1 MCGIAGVVS
10 TTRESNITEALVR
23 QMCDPIRYRGP
34 DDEGIYVAD
43 GAGLGM
49 RRLSIIDL
57 SGGHQPV
64 FNEDR
69 SAWIVY
75 NGEVYNFPDLR
86 SDLESRGHRFYTKTD
101 TECIIHLYEDMGA
114 DCVTKLR
121 GMFGLAIYDKNKRRL
136 TLARDRLGKKPLH
149 YALHNGNLYFGSE
162 IKSILAVA
170 PELAEA
176 NSQALLEYLYY
187 GYVPEP
193 LTAFTGIHKLPAGHL
208 LEFENGQVKIRQYW
222 DLPEYG
228 THTPRVITA
237 KAEEECLEELDHRL
251 FEATKMRLISD
262 VPLGAFLS
270 GGTDSSTIVA
280 MMARAS
286 AGPVKTFSIGF
297 KKDDFDEARYARMVA
312 RKFGTDHHEL
322 ILEPDVVQ
330 TVEHL
335 TSSLEEPFGDSSMLP
350 TYYVSQMAR
359 QHVTVA
365 LSGDGGDEIFAGYDR
380 YRIHAGRQVFERIPG
395 WARKFFRN
403 QIFPRLPNGMDGRKF
418 TYNISLPWQERY
430 IDGLAFLPAFE
441 RDTPL
446 LSDDFRA
453 ILNRSDDPANVL
465 RRRFAAAPTKDPV
478 SQLLYVDTKTYLVDD
493 IMAKVDRMSML
504 NSLETRAPILD
515 HVFIEWVTGL
525 GPEWKLRGKQQKY
538 ILRKLA
544 ERVGVPREALYREKR
559 GFSLPLVH
567 WMRHELK
574 DMLMILLEPRTL
586 ERGYFQASGVRR
598 LMDDHLLR
606 GKTMT
611 GRIWR
616 LLMFELWHRNFLE
629 KYVKPAGLS
638 SLPVV
643 ADSRRKIPSAP
654 ELASAPVG
662 E

>member
-1 MCGIAGVVS
+1 
-10 TTRESNITEALVR
+10 
-23 QMCDPIRYRGP
+23 MCDQIVYRGP

-69 SAWIVY
+69 NAWIVY
-75 NGEVYNFPDLR
+75 NGEVYNFPELR
-86 SDLESRGHRFYTKTD
+86 PELESRGHRFYTKTD
-101 TECIIHLYEDMGA
+101 TEVIIHLYEEMGA

-121 GMFGLAIYDKNKRRL
+121 GMFALAIYDKTKRKL
-136 TLARDRLGKKPLH
+136 ILARDRLGKKPLH

-170 PELAEA
+170 PELAEV
-176 NSQALLEYLYY
+176 NSQGLLEYLYY

-193 LTAFTGIHKLPAGHL
+193 ITAFTGIHKLPPGHL
-208 LEFENGQVKIRQYW
+208 LEFENGEIRIRQYW
-222 DLPEYG
+222 DLPEYN
-228 THTPRVITA
+228 THSP
-237 KAEEECLEELDHRL
+237 KSEEECLEELERRL
-251 FEATKMRLISD
+251 FEATKIRLISD

-270 GGTDSSTIVA
+270 GGTDSSIIVA
-280 MMARAS
+280 LMARAS
-286 AGPVKTFSIGF
+286 SGPVKTFSIGF
-297 KKDDFDEARYARMVA
+297 KHDDFNEADYARIVA
-312 RKFGTDHHEL
+312 KKFGTDHHEL

-359 QHVTVA
+359 RHVTVA
-365 LSGDGGDEIFAGYDR
+365 LSGDGGDELFAGYDR
-380 YRIHAGRQVFERIPG
+380 YRIHADRQIFEKIPG
-395 WARKFFRN
+395 WARNFYRD
-403 QIFPRLPNGMDGRKF
+403 QVFPRLPNSLQGRKLS
-418 TYNISLPWQERY
+418 YNITLPWQERY
-430 IDGLAFLPAFE
+430 VDGLSFLPAFE

-453 ILNRSDDPANVL
+453 ILARSDDPGNVL
-465 RRRFAAAPTKDPV
+465 RRRFAAAPAKDPV
-478 SQLLYVDTKTYLVDD
+478 SEILYVDTKTYMVDD
-493 IMAKVDRMSML
+493 ILAKVDRMSML
-504 NSLETRAPILD
+504 NSLEVRVPILD
-515 HVFIEWVTGL
+515 HVFVEWVTGL
-525 GPEWKLRGKQQKY
+525 APEWKLRGRQQKY

-544 ERVGVPREALYREKR
+544 ERVGVPREVLYRQKQ

-574 DMLMILLEPRTL
+574 DMLMILVEPRTL
-586 ERGYFQASGVRR
+586 ERGYFQASGVRK

-611 GRIWR
+611 GRLWR

-629 KYVKPAGLS
+629 KYVKPAGLF

-643 ADSRRKIPSAP
+643 ADSRRRVPNAP
-654 ELASAPVG
+654 VLASAPAG